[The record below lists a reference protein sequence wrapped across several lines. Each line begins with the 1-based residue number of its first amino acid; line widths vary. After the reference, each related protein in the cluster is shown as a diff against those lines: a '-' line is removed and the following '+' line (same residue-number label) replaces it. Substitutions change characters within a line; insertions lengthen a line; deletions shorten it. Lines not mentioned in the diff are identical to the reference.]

1 VKLLSN
7 KVAVITGSAAPLSIG
22 LATARV
28 FAEHGARIALVDI
41 DDEIQARQ
49 DTLVGAH
56 SAYVADV
63 SDHAQCEQTT
73 AKIIDAFG
81 RIDVLVNSAGVVKGT
96 PLLDISQ
103 QEYDQILDV
112 NLRGSFNMAQAV
124 LPHMRA
130 RGVGSIICMSSI
142 AGQSGG
148 GVFGSS
154 HYAAAKSGIF
164 GLSKALARE
173 LAPEGIRVN
182 AVAPGP
188 IDNNFTKGRMTREIK
203 NEIAKKI
210 PMGRLGEPIEV
221 ANACLFLASNL
232 SSYVTGIV
240 LDVNGGLLIH

>member
-1 VKLLSN
+1 MKLLSN

-28 FAEHGARIALVDI
+28 FAEHGAHTALVDI
-41 DDEIQARQ
+41 DSEILACQEA
-49 DTLVGAH
+49 LGVAH
-56 SAYVADV
+56 RAYVADV
-63 SDHAQCEQTT
+63 SDKVQCEQIT
-73 AKIIDAFG
+73 AKIINAFG
-81 RIDVLVNSAGVVKGT
+81 RIDVLVNSAGVVSGT
-96 PLLDISQ
+96 PVLDISQ

-112 NLRGSFNMAQAV
+112 NLRGNFNMAQAV

-130 RGVGSIICMSSI
+130 RSNGSIVCVSSI

-154 HYAAAKSGIF
+154 HYAAAKSGIL
-164 GLSKALARE
+164 GLAKALARE
-173 LAPEGIRVN
+173 LAPDGIRVN

-188 IDNNFTKGRMTREIK
+188 IDNDFTKGRMTEEIK
-203 NEIAKKI
+203 NEIANKI
-210 PMGRLGEPIEV
+210 PMGRLGEPKEV
-221 ANACLFLASNL
+221 ANACLFLASDL